1 MANKVTTKNKVVK
14 KKIKKNV
21 PVGNVYILSTFNNT
35 KITLTDL
42 SGNVVCW
49 STCGAIGFKGTK
61 KSTAFAAT
69 KAAEDLYQK
78 ATKSNVEEIN
88 VFVKGIGQ
96 GRVASIK
103 GLRTAGFVI
112 KNITDITPIPH
123 GGVRTKK
130 LRKS

>member
-21 PVGNVYILSTFNNT
+21 PVGNVYVLSTFNNT